1 MERSPSAVQE
11 DLAAPAAAA
20 AREATPSPGRLETF
34 SDGVFSVIITLLVL
48 DLRVPRVDALP
59 SGRLGAAL
67 LQEWPVYV
75 AFVISFLQV
84 GVVWANHHTMFHYIR
99 RTDHLLLVFNL
110 LLLLSTAVLP
120 FTTALLSEYVRG
132 TPDQQRLAARIYSGA
147 LMASGV
153 FFNDRLAACPNGE
166 TRQPPRKSTPP
177 FGGTGCYSR
186 FCTAS
191 HSCSHS
197 STPE

>member
-110 LLLLSTAVLP
+110 LLLLSYA
-120 FTTALLSEYVRG
+120 
-132 TPDQQRLAARIYSGA
+132 TPGPSVIRWIMARQ
-147 LMASGV
+147 L
-153 FFNDRLAACPNGE
+153 RQT
-166 TRQPPRKSTPP
+166 TRQSDTRDEESK
-177 FGGTGCYSR
+177 
-186 FCTAS
+186 
-191 HSCSHS
+191 
-197 STPE
+197 